1 MHDPVAA
8 TGEAPLDRQHAVA
21 GERVLQ
27 DHVERVRLALR
38 LRDGGRGLRRF
49 RREHLLQL
57 VRADGD
63 IELIQKTAERVV
75 TVARSILNGSLPRR
89 LGRERG
95 PNVLRPADP
104 IDDAAERSPI
114 GVVVPGARALP
125 DPTGG
130 AMTPAASDCHL
141 GPASRRLE
149 VHPLWLSQIMP
160 SAPSGCPV
168 SPESDSASS
177 RPVGLIATIP
187 TRARSGR
194 RWRIFLSLVRN
205 T

>member
-63 IELIQKTAERVV
+63 IELIQKTA
-75 TVARSILNGSLPRR
+75 
-89 LGRERG
+89 
-95 PNVLRPADP
+95 
-104 IDDAAERSPI
+104 
-114 GVVVPGARALP
+114 
-125 DPTGG
+125 
-130 AMTPAASDCHL
+130 
-141 GPASRRLE
+141 
-149 VHPLWLSQIMP
+149 
-160 SAPSGCPV
+160 
-168 SPESDSASS
+168 
-177 RPVGLIATIP
+177 
-187 TRARSGR
+187 
-194 RWRIFLSLVRN
+194 
-205 T
+205 